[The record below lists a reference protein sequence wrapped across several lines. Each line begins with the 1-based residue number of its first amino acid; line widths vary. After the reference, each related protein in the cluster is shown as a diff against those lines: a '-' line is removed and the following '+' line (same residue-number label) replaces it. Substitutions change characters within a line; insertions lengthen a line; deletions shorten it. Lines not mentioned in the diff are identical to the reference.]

1 MRNNKTL
8 FGVLALV
15 AALSFAPAS
24 GVLAEELRTPV
35 GSQAE
40 RNQGNYPTTGLSQS
54 SVRAKWGNPMEVRG
68 PVGDPPITQWH
79 YQDFV
84 VYFENDLVLH
94 TVLKR
99 QSGR

>member
-8 FGVLALV
+8 FGVLAV
-15 AALSFAPAS
+15 TAALSFAPAS
-24 GVLAEELRTPV
+24 GVLADELRTPV
-35 GSQAE
+35 GSQAD
-40 RNQGNYPTTGLSQS
+40 RNQGNYPKAGLSQT
-54 SVRAKWGNPMEVRG
+54 SVREKWGNPMDVRG
-68 PVGDPPITQWH
+68 PVGEPPITQWH

-99 QSGR
+99 RTGR